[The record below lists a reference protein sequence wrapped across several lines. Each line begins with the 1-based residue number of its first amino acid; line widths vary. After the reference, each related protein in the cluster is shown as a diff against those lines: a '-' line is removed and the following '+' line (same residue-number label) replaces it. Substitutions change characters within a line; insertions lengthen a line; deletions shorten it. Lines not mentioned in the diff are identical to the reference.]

1 MPQDV
6 VLYRR
11 FCEVIVGFKN
21 LAITARILWKHPAFT
36 VTAVLTIALGVG
48 ASTAIFSVTNAVL
61 LRPLPYRDP
70 GRLVI
75 GGMDL
80 RKRNVHDLPFSNA
93 DYIDLREGTK
103 ALFSDMAG
111 VFTGQMVVPRGD
123 GIPEQIRFAVV
134 TTNFFQLTGGRIL
147 YGRDF
152 TTGDGLPQ
160 PAPPPA
166 DAQTAAASRLPQFAI
181 LSYEYFRRRY
191 GADQSVIGH
200 TMTFTGRPG
209 PVIAG
214 VLAPGFHLYFPPS
227 ADVEASPDIW
237 IANRLDYDAANR
249 KSFSIWPIGRLKDG
263 ALLANAQSAADQVAA
278 DARRNFPI
286 SGTAGYS
293 IVLEP
298 IRKHLVAEVRP
309 AILALMG
316 SVIFLLLI
324 ACANVANLLLVRASF
339 REHEFAIRA
348 AMGASRWRLIV
359 PLFTEA
365 CLLAV
370 MGTVL
375 GLGLG
380 WAGIHELR
388 ALAPANL
395 PLLDEVRIDGVV
407 LAYTA
412 LAGLAAAAIFGL
424 APAWRASQPALM
436 NVLRGTSRTAGLAS
450 GAGLR
455 NLVVMAEVALSFV
468 LLIGS
473 GLMFRSFL
481 ELQRVDPGFD
491 PHNLLTLQLVGTP
504 LDRETPEQR
513 AVEIGQIAQR
523 LRAIPGVQGVTASFP
538 FPLTGEFSPI
548 RWGTEEALKDPS
560 RFQATEFQVVLPGY
574 FETMR
579 TPLLEGRTFTDE
591 DNLPNRNRVVIDDT
605 LAKKA
610 FPGESAV
617 GKRILIR
624 IRTPEAEWVEVI
636 GVVAHQRTDSLAE
649 RGREQVYFPDA
660 FLGSGV
666 VRSWALRTTNNPANY
681 SEEVRAAI
689 KGIDAHLLIT
699 EMETADS
706 VVHRAQAGTRFSLLL
721 IAVFAVIAVTL
732 AGIGLYGVL
741 STVVRQRTSEIGV
754 RMALGAERGDIL
766 RLIVLQGLRLSGAG
780 IVIGLIAA
788 IALGRVITAMLVGVK
803 ATDPATFACAATGF
817 LAICSLASWIPAR
830 RAALMDP
837 TKALR
842 EQ

>member
-1 MPQDV
+1 V
-6 VLYRR
+6 A
-11 FCEVIVGFKN
+11 IKN
-21 LAITARILWKHPAFT
+21 LAIASRILWKHPAFT

-61 LRPLPYRDP
+61 LRPLPYKDP

-103 ALFSDMAG
+103 ALFTDMAG
-111 VFTGQMVVPRGD
+111 VFTGRMVVARED
-123 GIPEQIRFAVV
+123 GTPEQIRYAVV
-134 TTNFFQLTGGRIL
+134 TTNFFQLTGAKIL

-152 TTGDGLPQ
+152 TPQDGLPQ
-160 PAPPPA
+160 PPAPPA
-166 DAQTAAASRLPQFAI
+166 DSQNAATTRLPQFAI

-191 GADQSVIGH
+191 GANQAIIGH
-200 TMTFTGRPG
+200 TMTFTGRFG

-249 KSFSIWPIGRLKDG
+249 KSFSIFPIGRLKDG
-263 ALLANAQSAADQVAA
+263 ASLANAQSAADQVAA
-278 DARRNFPI
+278 QARKDFPI
-286 SGTAGYS
+286 SGSSGYS

-298 IRKHLVAEVRP
+298 IRQHLVAEVRP

-348 AMGASRWRLIV
+348 AMGASRWRLIL
-359 PLFTEA
+359 PLLTEA
-365 CLLAV
+365 CLLAA

-388 ALAPANL
+388 VLAPANL
-395 PLLDEVRIDGVV
+395 PLLDDVRIDGVV

-412 LAGLAAAAIFGL
+412 LAGLAAAAIFGI

-450 GAGLR
+450 GASLR

-473 GLMFRSFL
+473 GLMFRSFM

-491 PHNLLTLQLVGTP
+491 PHNLLTLQLVGAP
-504 LDRETPEQR
+504 LRLQTPEER
-513 AVEIGQIAQR
+513 SVLMGQIAQR
-523 LRAIPGVQGVTASFP
+523 LRAIPGVQSVTASFP

-548 RWGTEEALKDPS
+548 RWGTDEALKDPS

-579 TPLLEGRTFTDE
+579 TPVLDGRTFTDE
-591 DNLPNRNRVVIDDT
+591 DNLPGRNRVVIDDK

-624 IRTPEAEWVEVI
+624 IRTPEPEWVEVI
-636 GVVAHQRTDSLAE
+636 GVVAHQRTTSLSE
-649 RGREQVYFPDA
+649 PGREQVYFADA
-660 FLGSGV
+660 FMGSGF
-666 VRSWALRTTNNPANY
+666 VRSWAIRTSGNAGNY

-689 KGIDAHLLIT
+689 KGIDSHLLIT
-699 EMETADS
+699 NMETAES
-706 VVHRAQAGTRFSLLL
+706 VVNRAQAGTRFSLLL
-721 IAVFAVIAVTL
+721 ISVFALIAVTL

-741 STVVRQRTSEIGV
+741 STVVRQRTAEIGV

-766 RLIVLQGLRLSGAG
+766 RLIVLQGLRLSVVG
-780 IVIGLIAA
+780 IVIGVVAA
-788 IALGRVITAMLVGVK
+788 FGLGRVITAMLVGVK
-803 ATDPATFACAATGF
+803 PTDPATFAGVTVVF
-817 LAICSLASWIPAR
+817 LAISTLAAWIPAR
-830 RAALMDP
+830 RASILDP

>member
-1 MPQDV
+1 MA
-6 VLYRR
+6 
-11 FCEVIVGFKN
+11 IKN
-21 LAITARILWKHPAFT
+21 LAIASRILWKHPAFT

-61 LRPLPYRDP
+61 LRPLPYKDP

-103 ALFSDMAG
+103 ALFTDMAG
-111 VFTGQMVVPRGD
+111 VFTGRMVVARED
-123 GIPEQIRFAVV
+123 GTPEQIRYAVV
-134 TTNFFQLTGGRIL
+134 TTNFFQLTGAKIL

-152 TTGDGLPQ
+152 TPQDGLPQ
-160 PAPPPA
+160 PPAPPA
-166 DAQTAAASRLPQFAI
+166 DSQNAATTRLPQFAI

-191 GADQSVIGH
+191 GANQAIIGH
-200 TMTFTGRPG
+200 TMTFTGRFG

-227 ADVEASPDIW
+227 ADVEAAPDIW

-249 KSFSIWPIGRLKDG
+249 KSFSIFPIGKLKDG
-263 ALLANAQSAADQVAA
+263 ASLANAQSAADQVAA
-278 DARRNFPI
+278 QARKDFPI
-286 SGTAGYS
+286 SGSSGYS

-298 IRKHLVAEVRP
+298 IRQHLVAEVRP

-348 AMGASRWRLIV
+348 AMGASRWRLIL
-359 PLFTEA
+359 PLLTEA
-365 CLLAV
+365 CLLAA

-388 ALAPANL
+388 VLAPANL
-395 PLLDEVRIDGVV
+395 PLLDDVRIDGVV

-412 LAGLAAAAIFGL
+412 LAGLAAAAIFGI

-450 GAGLR
+450 GASLR

-473 GLMFRSFL
+473 GLMFRSFM

-491 PHNLLTLQLVGTP
+491 PHNLMTLQLVGAP
-504 LDRETPEQR
+504 LRLQTPEER
-513 AVEIGQIAQR
+513 AVLMGQIAQR
-523 LRAIPGVQGVTASFP
+523 LRAIPGVQSVTASFP

-548 RWGTEEALKDPS
+548 RWGTDEALKDPS

-579 TPLLEGRTFTDE
+579 TPVLDGRTFTDE
-591 DNLPNRNRVVIDDT
+591 DNLPGRNRVVIDDK

-624 IRTPEAEWVEVI
+624 IRTPEPEWVEVI
-636 GVVAHQRTDSLAE
+636 GVVAHQRTTSLSE
-649 RGREQVYFPDA
+649 PGREQVYFADA
-660 FLGSGV
+660 FMGSGF
-666 VRSWALRTTNNPANY
+666 VRSWAIRTSGNAGNY

-689 KGIDAHLLIT
+689 KGIDSHLLIT
-699 EMETADS
+699 NMETAES
-706 VVHRAQAGTRFSLLL
+706 VVNRAQAGTRFSLLL
-721 IAVFAVIAVTL
+721 ISVFALIAVTL

-741 STVVRQRTSEIGV
+741 STVVRQRTAEIGV

-766 RLIVLQGLRLSGAG
+766 LLIVLQGLRLSVVG
-780 IVIGLIAA
+780 IVIGVVAA
-788 IALGRVITAMLVGVK
+788 FGLGRVITAMLVGVK
-803 ATDPATFACAATGF
+803 PTDPATFAGVTVVF
-817 LAICSLASWIPAR
+817 LAISTLAAWIPAR
-830 RAALMDP
+830 RASILDP